1 MAYGYLALVKARL
14 RRVAPFQVTLIGA
27 AVTLTA
33 ARAAAG
39 MLAGIG
45 PADPVAFG
53 AAALFLGL
61 VALIACL
68 QPARRATRIDAVDA
82 LRCQ

>member
-1 MAYGYLALVKARL
+1 
-14 RRVAPFQVTLIGA
+14 
-27 AVTLTA
+27 
-33 ARAAAG
+33 

-53 AAALFLGL
+53 GAALFLGL
-61 VALIACL
+61 VAVTACL
-68 QPARRATRIDAVDA
+68 PPALRATRIDPVDA